1 MVKVDDR
8 ACLLWLAILLL
19 YARSDPRRI
28 HACSAC
34 GALPHRASPESAHLT
49 SESTSRHGN
58 QAGAYVTGGQSNRK
72 QQARKTKG
80 AVDVYHRTTPLK
92 SS

>member
-1 MVKVDDR
+1 MTKVDDR

-34 GALPHRASPESAHLT
+34 GALPHGASPESAHLMD
-49 SESTSRHGN
+49 EFTSRHGN
-58 QAGAYVTGGQSNRK
+58 RAGVYVTDEQSKRK
-72 QQARKTKG
+72 Q
-80 AVDVYHRTTPLK
+80 
-92 SS
+92 